1 MHSGTEDV
9 ITADA
14 AVTLDGLFR
23 QRLHRSPDR
32 AAYRSYDK
40 EAKQWR
46 DVTWAQTAAEV
57 ARWQESLAKEGLAPG
72 DRVALSVRNCWE
84 WVLFEQAALGLGLV
98 VVPLYTDDR
107 PDNVAYILRDA
118 AVKVLMVGD
127 AGLWRRLAPAM
138 QGIEQL
144 RRVLILD
151 CERRP
156 APSPADERV
165 ICVREWLASGEY
177 ALRERHG
184 PADDLATIVYTSGTT
199 GRPKGVML
207 SHHNILAIAHSALA
221 SYDVYLE
228 DVLLSF
234 LPLSHSYERTVGYYL
249 PMMAGATVAYARSIQ
264 QLSDDLRQVRPT
276 MLIAVPRIFERIY
289 SRIQEQLAK
298 KSPLARSLFR
308 TTVAVGWKR
317 FQMQQG
323 RRMAGPSLA
332 MWPLLDRMVA
342 RKIRERLGG
351 RTRLIVSGGAP
362 LPAQVSRTF
371 IGLGLPIVQGYGMTE
386 TSPVVSG
393 NLLHDNDPASVG
405 RPLRSVEVRIGA
417 NDELLVRGPGVML
430 GYWNNHAA
438 TAHTIDSDG
447 WLHTGDRARI
457 DDGRI
462 YIIGRIKDILVLSN
476 GEKVPPGDI
485 EAAICSDPLFE
496 QVMVVGEG
504 KSYLGAL
511 LVLNP
516 DLWIEFCEHPALDPF
531 APASLADDRVHR
543 KLLLRI
549 RDLMHDFP
557 GYAKVRR
564 VRVSLD
570 PWSVEDGLLTP
581 TLKVRR
587 NAVAERFSQQIEALY
602 ADD

>member
-32 AAYRSYDK
+32 PAYRSFDK

-46 DVTWAQTAAEV
+46 DATWAQTAAEV
-57 ARWQESLAKEGLAPG
+57 ARWQESLSKEGLRPG
-72 DRVALSVRNCWE
+72 DRVALSARNCWE

-138 QGIEQL
+138 QDIEHL
-144 RRVLILD
+144 RRILILD

-165 ICVREWLASGEY
+165 ICVREWLTSGDY
-177 ALRERHG
+177 ALHERHG
-184 PADDLATIVYTSGTT
+184 AADDLATIVYTSGTT

-207 SHHNILAIAHSALA
+207 SHRNILAIAHSALA

-234 LPLSHSYERTVGYYL
+234 LPLSHSFERTVGYYL
-249 PMMAGATVAYARSIQ
+249 PMMAGATVAFSRSIQ

-276 MLIAVPRIFERIY
+276 VLIAVPRIFERIY

-298 KSPLARSLFR
+298 KSAVARSLFR

-317 FQMQQG
+317 FQVQQG
-323 RRMAGPSLA
+323 RRMAGPALA
-332 MWPLLDRMVA
+332 MWPMLDRVVA
-342 RKIRERLGG
+342 RNVRARLGG

-362 LPAQVSRTF
+362 LPPQVSRTF

-393 NLLHDNDPASVG
+393 NQLHDNDPASVG
-405 RPLRSVEVRIGA
+405 RPLRNVEVRVGA
-417 NDELLVRGPGVML
+417 HDELLVRGPGVML

-438 TAHTIDSDG
+438 TAQTVDSDG

-457 DDGRI
+457 EDGRI

-476 GEKVPPGDI
+476 GEKVPPSDI
-485 EAAICSDPLFE
+485 EATICSDPLFE

-504 KSYLGAL
+504 KSYLSAL

-516 DLWIEFCEHPALDPF
+516 DLWIEFCEHLALDPF
-531 APASLADDRVHR
+531 ATASLTDDRVQR

-557 GYAKVRR
+557 GYAKIRR

-587 NAVAERFSQQIEALY
+587 NAVTERFSQQIEALY